1 MRRKTLE
8 SRDIISLFKEKDIMT
23 IEELIQKTTRSRDTI
38 FRRLREHGY
47 HNSYNKNGKYY
58 TLPEIA
64 IFDGEGFWKVED
76 VCFSKFGS
84 IRDTVKSLVEN
95 SEKGY
100 TAEEISTKLGTRV
113 NNHLKG
119 FVQGGILVR
128 RKYSDSYAYFS
139 TNKRKQKSQVERRE
153 QHIMTKGIIEF
164 EGCTGVQE
172 FSDMKMMQTLPTEK
186 LKSLEKRHEM
196 ILAHEK
202 FGMKIGDVVGIYD
215 ISIGSYYY
223 WKNRYQEDGFLGL
236 INKKRGAQMPHNK
249 TPEEFEN
256 KIGEIASNNKELDA
270 NDIHNILCEQ
280 YEFTG
285 VAETIRRILS
295 RYGLNR
301 PKGRRTKKT
310 KKMKKETIQSMKM
323 KQ

>member
-1 MRRKTLE
+1 M
-8 SRDIISLFKEKDIMT
+8 S
-23 IEELIQKTTRSRDTI
+23 
-38 FRRLREHGY
+38 
-47 HNSYNKNGKYY
+47 GKYY

-64 IFDGEGFWKVED
+64 TFDDDGFWEYED
-76 VCFSKFGS
+76 ACFNKFGKLRE
-84 IRDTVKSLVEN
+84 IVKRIIEN
-95 SEKGY
+95 SEMGY
-100 TAEEISTKLGTRV
+100 AVDELNKRMNIICGA
-113 NNHLKG
+113 HLLV
-119 FVQGGILVR
+119 FVREGIIAR
-128 RKYSDSYAYFS
+128 RKYGNSYCYFS
-139 TNKRKQKSQVERRE
+139 TNKKKQKSQVERRE
-153 QHIMTKGIIEF
+153 QHIMTKGIMEF
-164 EGCTGVQE
+164 EGCMGVQG
-172 FSDMKMMQTLPTEK
+172 FGDMKMMQTLPTEK
-186 LKSLEKRHEM
+186 LKALEKRHEM

-202 FGMKIGDVVGIYD
+202 FGMKICDVAEVYD

-256 KIGEIASNNKELDA
+256 KIVEIASNNKELDA

-280 YEFTG
+280 YGFTG

-295 RYGLNR
+295 RHGLNR
-301 PKGRRTKKT
+301 PRGRRTKKT